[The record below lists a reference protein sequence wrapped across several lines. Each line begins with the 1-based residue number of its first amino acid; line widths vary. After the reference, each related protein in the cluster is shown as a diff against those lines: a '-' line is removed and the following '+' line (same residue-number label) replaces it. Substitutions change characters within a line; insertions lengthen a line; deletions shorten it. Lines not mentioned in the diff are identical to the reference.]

1 MNIDLTKLKSHIVSS
16 VEFDQD
22 IQIPEELLKQSDL
35 LALKQTHV
43 TGMLYLDAIDAYTL
57 KMKISGIMVL
67 PCAVTLKPVDV
78 PFDIS
83 VDDSLEHLYE
93 EMDERL
99 KNIENS
105 IDILPIIWENIL
117 IEIPMRVV
125 SDDLSDAKTSGD
137 GWKIITEEEKSYV
150 NPEFEKLK
158 DLLK

>member
-125 SDDLSDAKTSGD
+125 SDEAKNLSLHGD
-137 GWKIITEEEKSYV
+137 GWKLITDEKPKKV
-150 NPEFEKLK
+150 MNPELEKLK
-158 DLLK
+158 DLL